1 MTSGIRIGL
10 IGLTLSAI
18 QANAQSLS
26 PDSNITRLNWHTV
39 NLLVIA
45 DRKDGLGLWIQTA
58 MSNHQGKPRQYT
70 ATFEPDGLQNWLDLA
85 NRIVTTTTPP
95 RDSATALIDRNI
107 AAQDGSQMM
116 LVRRRAGHKWEDD
129 VILIMSD
136 SGGRNSWAIE
146 AQLPEMAELVKT
158 MFAAATRSHLEPAAS
173 VIATANPLDV
183 DRAPRMLGSPK
194 PEYPAALLATG
205 RPGEV
210 WLQYIVGEDGT
221 VNPSSI
227 VALLS
232 DDSAFA
238 RSAIAAVLGS
248 RFQPALSA
256 NVPVPVLVHQRVVF
270 VRP

>member
-1 MTSGIRIGL
+1 M
-10 IGLTLSAI
+10 
-18 QANAQSLS
+18 S

-58 MSNHQGKPRQYT
+58 MSAHQGKPRQYT
-70 ATFEPDGLQNWLDLA
+70 ASFEPDGLQGWLDLA

-95 RDSATALIDRNI
+95 RDSATALIDPNI

-173 VIATANPLDV
+173 VIATANPIAV
-183 DRAPRMLGSPK
+183 DQAPRMLGNPK
-194 PEYPAALLATG
+194 PEYPAALLAAG

-210 WLQYIVGEDGT
+210 WLQYLVREDGT
-221 VNPSSI
+221 ADPASI
-227 VALLS
+227 VTLLS
-232 DDSAFA
+232 DDSAFT
-238 RSAIAAVLGS
+238 RSAVAAILGT
-248 RFQPALSA
+248 RFRPALVA
-256 NVPVPVLVHQRVVF
+256 NIPTPIKVHQRVVF
-270 VRP
+270 ALP